1 MAGILIFILQF
12 LVLGVVIFGVFTLLR
27 KFVFS
32 KVKIN
37 KWIPLAIAI
46 VLFII
51 QFFVQRINV
60 YAGLALTVFVLIFF
74 MWFLDVHQGIGPSGK
89 PKGKQIE
96 IRSKAKPNRAKQ
108 FYKDKEDKK

>member
-51 QFFVQRINV
+51 QFFVQRING
-60 YAGLALTVFVLIFF
+60 YAGLALTIL
-74 MWFLDVHQGIGPSGK
+74 
-89 PKGKQIE
+89 
-96 IRSKAKPNRAKQ
+96 
-108 FYKDKEDKK
+108 

>member
-1 MAGILIFILQF
+1 MTGILIFILQF
-12 LVLGVVIFGVFTLLR
+12 LVLGVVIFGIFTLLR

-51 QFFVQRINV
+51 QFFVQRINGP
-60 YAGLALTVFVLIFF
+60 AGLALTVFVLIFF